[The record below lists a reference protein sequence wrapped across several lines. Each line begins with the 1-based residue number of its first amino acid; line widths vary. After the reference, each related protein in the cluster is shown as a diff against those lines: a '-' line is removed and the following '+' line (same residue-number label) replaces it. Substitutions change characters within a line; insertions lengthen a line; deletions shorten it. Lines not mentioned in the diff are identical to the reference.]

1 MVYLSCIIAGTRHL
15 WTEWHRMYNR
25 YELIVRKT
33 TWHRMPTSQED
44 DFRLTPTPTKAKQ
57 HTPKDAECL
66 FRATWTPVTRI
77 YFTLENP
84 YSTTLRWL
92 NVSGPTLTN
101 LNVSS
106 FYSKELLPGNWHRP
120 SFSVLT
126 PRILHVLDRAVNR
139 TSWSRWSKEQPQVL
153 TKILQKR
160 NMRQIKL
167 TQAYSLKYVLDSN
180 SSYNA
185 CKRPQNCTMENPHK
199 NLQQTDK

>member
-1 MVYLSCIIAGTRHL
+1 
-15 WTEWHRMYNR
+15 
-25 YELIVRKT
+25 
-33 TWHRMPTSQED
+33 MPTSQED
-44 DFRLTPTPTKAKQ
+44 DSRLTPTPMKPTQ

-77 YFTLENP
+77 YFTHENP
-84 YSTTLRWL
+84 YSPTFRWL

-153 TKILQKR
+153 TKNSTEKKHETEETHAGICTASKYTYLSVPRRMTLVKGLKNAPWKILIKISNHRQKS
-160 NMRQIKL
+160 KL
-167 TQAYSLKYVLDSN
+167 SPSIPAPLTNHV
-180 SSYNA
+180 
-185 CKRPQNCTMENPHK
+185 
-199 NLQQTDK
+199 